1 MHQLILNQSECNLM
15 QRSNSN
21 QANLHQLT
29 EMLSSIRFAYTQI
42 QMCGHNLHLFVAA
55 SSERK
60 RLSLES
66 FKVSVCMFEI
76 GKRRH

>member
-42 QMCGHNLHLFVAA
+42 QMCGHNLQLFVAA

-60 RLSLES
+60 SFSLYVWDLDWKEEA
-66 FKVSVCMFEI
+66 FEAI
-76 GKRRH
+76 IS